1 MPRYCL
7 FGDTVNTASRM
18 ESNGK
23 PGHIHLSK
31 DAHDL
36 LAAKY
41 HEEYETRS
49 RGDVIIKGKGVME
62 TFWLIGRSGSTVPD
76 PVMKGVETRADVEAR
91 VETPQES
98 PSPLPIKEIEKN
110 DALYRNY
117 IRSNTIEA

>member
-1 MPRYCL
+1 
-7 FGDTVNTASRM
+7 
-18 ESNGK
+18 
-23 PGHIHLSK
+23 GHIHLSK

-62 TFWLIGRSGSTVPD
+62 TFWLIGRSGSAPRDTV
-76 PVMKGVETRADVEAR
+76 VKTFETRAEIETRA
-91 VETPQES
+91 ETPQES
-98 PSPLPIKEIEKN
+98 PSPLPIKEMEN
-110 DALYRNY
+110 NEALYRNY